1 MAAGKIKKMPFTAL
15 DSLWTNPA
23 STSSFAAQDVSVD
36 LDGYDLVAIKVRYTS
51 AATSV
56 TVTLMFYPI
65 RDGQE
70 CYMFLVS
77 NSSNFTGGRNF
88 TYNASSKVIHFTK
101 AQYNENTTDNSHL
114 IPLEI
119 YGVML

>member
-1 MAAGKIKKMPFTAL
+1 MASGKKFPFTRF

-23 STSSFAAQDVSVD
+23 STSSFAAQDVNVD
-36 LDGYDLVAIKVRYTS
+36 LDGYDLVAIKVRYTN

-56 TVTLMFYPI
+56 TVTLMLYPV

-88 TYNASSKVIHFTK
+88 TYNATDKIIHFTK
-101 AQYNENTTDNSHL
+101 AQYNTNTTDNTHL
-114 IPLEI
+114 IPLVI
-119 YGVML
+119 YGVKL

>member
-1 MAAGKIKKMPFTAL
+1 MASATIKKFPFTKL

-51 AATSV
+51 SATSV
-56 TVTLMFYPI
+56 IVPLMFYPV
-65 RDGQE
+65 RDGQAY
-70 CYMFLVS
+70 YMPINS
-77 NSSNFTGGRNF
+77 NSSNLTGGRGF
-88 TYNASSKVIHFTK
+88 TYNATDKTIQFTK
-101 AQYNENTTDNSHL
+101 AQYNAKTDNSHL

-119 YGVML
+119 YGVKL